1 MSKMVKRKNQL
12 LSIARKMPPLFHS
25 LPEEPFDILK
35 SRVLWWLVKQ
45 PDVLNFIWNRVKQ
58 SGDVVYDPDTGKWVG
73 VDFNPESDEDA

>member
-1 MSKMVKRKNQL
+1 MTKRKNQL

-25 LPEEPFDILK
+25 LPGEPFDILK

-73 VDFNPESDEDA
+73 VDFSPAEGDEDA

>member
-1 MSKMVKRKNQL
+1 MVKRKNQL
-12 LSIARKMPPLFHS
+12 LSIARKMPPLFYS

-73 VDFNPESDEDA
+73 VDFNPEGDEDA